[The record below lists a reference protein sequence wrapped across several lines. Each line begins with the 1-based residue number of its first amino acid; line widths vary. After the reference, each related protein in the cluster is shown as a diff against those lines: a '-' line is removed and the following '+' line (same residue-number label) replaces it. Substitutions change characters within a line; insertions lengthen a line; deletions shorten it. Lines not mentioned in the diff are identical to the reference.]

1 MMRWLFILSFILGL
15 GLGIGGTYFAPDLL
29 GPYLPEM
36 FQRRGELVQGEV
48 VAKQEKMPW
57 LLLTINTPQGAI
69 LATFKKKVDEIALL
83 VEVGD
88 QIELILRSYEPFV
101 EDPRIKR
108 VRKGDGR
115 IEIPPAAPA
124 EEEAL
129 VAPQATPQSASQ
141 PDIEV
146 VEAPEKKAIS
156 TSPLL
161 PAGQKKQ
168 VEPVAE
174 SGTKAASEVEEKADV
189 EETPSPFMPAGPVE
203 EKGVDEKKVGG
214 KKSPTTEPAVPIE
227 GETAL

>member
-1 MMRWLFILSFILGL
+1 MMRLLFILTFIVGL

-29 GPYLPEM
+29 GPYLPAM

-69 LATFKKKVDEIALL
+69 LATFRKKVDEIALL

-129 VAPQATPQSASQ
+129 VAPQATPQPASQ
-141 PDIEV
+141 PDIEI

-156 TSPLL
+156 TLPPLPPGQEESL
-161 PAGQKKQ
+161 ESAAG
-168 VEPVAE
+168 
-174 SGTKAASEVEEKADV
+174 SGTKAASEVEKKADV
-189 EETPSPFMPAGPVE
+189 EETPPPS
-203 EKGVDEKKVGG
+203 
-214 KKSPTTEPAVPIE
+214 VPIE